1 MGLQSGRLGTS
12 NNTSPNLIGFANQ
25 PSYGVVYE
33 VLTDVG
39 SETAKSKGLGTSVTI
54 GCIRFRL
61 LSDNSI
67 NINDVEQLSI
77 AYPLDK
83 NSLTLP
89 TRNELVIIHSFGG
102 NVHYSRVGG
111 DVTPN
116 LNATGDL
123 ISSKFSSEIKV
134 DSSNDAKNYQNV
146 SSTGIQ
152 RTDRKSGKSEFDG
165 YGEYFTD
172 NSNIHKLKLY
182 EGDTLLESRFG
193 QSIRFSGYNNSEK
206 KFAPTITIRNGEN
219 PNSLQS
225 GIGVSTEEN
234 INTDGNIIFL
244 GSGEKLLEWTLP
256 TKNKKESFFNYPNE
270 LKGNQLLLSS
280 DRIILSAKTSQMIFS
295 SKGDTGFITDGKFSI
310 DTTKGINVTSNE
322 AIYFDVTNNKNF
334 IITCSGG
341 GAIALGSTNIFQL
354 EPATKGKTLVALLAE
369 LIDLVVQQIYVT
381 PAGPSAPGPTSVA
394 QFASLKAKLNTMLS
408 QIVQLK

>member
-12 NNTSPNLIGFANQ
+12 NNTSPNLIGVINQ

-102 NVHYSRVGG
+102 NVHYSRIGG

-116 LNATGDL
+116 LNATSDL

-146 SSTGIQ
+146 SSTGIP

-165 YGEYFTD
+165 YGDYFTE

-193 QSIRFSGYNNSEK
+193 QSIRFSGYNNSEN

-225 GIGVSTEEN
+225 GVGASTEEN
-234 INTDGNIIFL
+234 INEDGNIIFL
-244 GSGEKLLEWTLP
+244 GSGEKLLEWTIP
-256 TKNKKESFFNYPNE
+256 TTNAKESFFNYPNE
-270 LKGNQLLLSS
+270 LKGNQILLSS
-280 DRIILSAKTSQMIFS
+280 DRIILSAKTSEMIFA
-295 SKGDTGFITDGKFSI
+295 SKGDIGFITDGQFSI
-310 DTTKGINVTSNE
+310 DSNKGINITTDEHIYVDVKNNE
-322 AIYFDVTNNKNF
+322 NF
-334 IITCSGG
+334 HITVGSAGT
-341 GAIALGSTNIFQL
+341 IALGSIDKQEL
-354 EPATKGKTLVALLAE
+354 EAAAKGETLVDLLGE
-369 LIDLVVQQIYVT
+369 MLDLISQQIYVT

-394 QFASLKAKLNTMLS
+394 QFASLKAKLNSILS
-408 QIVQLK
+408 NNVQLK

>member
-12 NNTSPNLIGFANQ
+12 NNTSPNLIGVINQ

-102 NVHYSRVGG
+102 NVHYSRIGG

-116 LNATGDL
+116 LNAISDL

-146 SSTGIQ
+146 SSTGIP

-165 YGEYFTD
+165 YGDYFTE

-193 QSIRFSGYNNSEK
+193 QSIRFSGYNNSEN

-219 PNSLQS
+219 VDSLQNL
-225 GIGVSTEEN
+225 IGASTEEN
-234 INTDGNIIFL
+234 VNTDGNIIFL
-244 GSGEKLLEWTLP
+244 GSREKILEWTIP
-256 TKNKKESFFNYPNE
+256 IENKRESFSNYPSE
-270 LKGNQLLLSS
+270 LKGNQILLNS
-280 DRIILSAKTSQMIFS
+280 DRIILSAKSQEMIFA
-295 SKGDTGFITDGKFSI
+295 SKLDMGFITDSQFSI
-310 DTTKGINVTSNE
+310 DASKGIDITVDDEIDINTKD
-322 AIYFDVTNNKNF
+322 FNF
-334 IITCSGG
+334 NLNIGNGIIK
-341 GAIALGSTNIFQL
+341 LGTDGTL
-354 EPATKGKTLVALLAE
+354 EKAPKGDTLVKLLGE
-369 LIDLVVQQIYVT
+369 LIDLISKQQYVT
-381 PAGPSAPGPTSVA
+381 PSGFTAVGPLNLALFTT
-394 QFASLKAKLNTMLS
+394 LKNKLKSMLS
-408 QIVQLK
+408 ANVQLK